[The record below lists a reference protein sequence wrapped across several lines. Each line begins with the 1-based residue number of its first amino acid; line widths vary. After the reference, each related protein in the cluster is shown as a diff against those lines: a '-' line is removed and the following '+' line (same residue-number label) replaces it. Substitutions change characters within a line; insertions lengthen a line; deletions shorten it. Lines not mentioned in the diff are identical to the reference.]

1 MGKEVLRQHLG
12 RTRPLPSLI
21 LSGPQRPH
29 PEDEAALGVRGGRE
43 VSVHM
48 LTLTPG
54 SGCPEDWP
62 EKSGAVAGLVSQ

>member
-1 MGKEVLRQHLG
+1 METALG
-12 RTRPLPSLI
+12 QNTAFINLI

-29 PEDEAALGVRGGRE
+29 PEDEAALGARGGRE
-43 VSVHM
+43 VSLHM

-62 EKSGAVAGLVSQ
+62 EKSEAVAGQVSQ